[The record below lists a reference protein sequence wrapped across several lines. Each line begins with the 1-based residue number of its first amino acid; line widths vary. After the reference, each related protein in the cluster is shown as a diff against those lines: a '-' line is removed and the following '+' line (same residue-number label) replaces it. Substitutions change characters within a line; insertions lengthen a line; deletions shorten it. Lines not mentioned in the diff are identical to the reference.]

1 MKNRSHS
8 ARSKKDQSLITFV
21 TSLPYFGLAISAL
34 VTLFI
39 GVALFSYNPHDP
51 SWFYYSSESLPV
63 TNYAGYIGAHCAAFC
78 FYMWGTGAYI
88 FIGIGM
94 YVTYAIW
101 REWSVTEELERAAA
115 LVSLLFTWPAV
126 LALHDVGA
134 TAYMMAG
141 GYLGQRIFMALIRVF
156 DLPGGMLFLYVA
168 VLAQLLLIS
177 RLSCIQALVLCKQGI
192 VYLIERRR
200 HWLTPLVRGIWY
212 LVQLVQRVFS
222 FFVHLLLQGVRLIS
236 EGMFGTYSKE
246 KEKDP
251 FEAPFWC
258 EQQEVQ
264 EVRSQDVN
272 RAQEVQLSVTGAA
285 IPLSEK
291 QVVPKKKS
299 ASYQLP
305 ATSLFAVP
313 KKEESSSRDE
323 SKQVAAVLEE
333 KLSRF
338 GIAGSVVA
346 IKKGPVVTL
355 FEYEPAI
362 DTKLSKIMAL
372 EQDLALALQAMS
384 VRILAPIPGTAR
396 VGFEVSNKERK
407 SVLFGESIRSQAFVQ
422 SKAALPF
429 ILGQD
434 TAGAQVVVD
443 LADMPHVLI
452 AGSTGSGK
460 SVALNTMLIS
470 LLCRLTPE
478 QLKLI
483 IIDPKR
489 LEFASY
495 HDIPHLLFPIITDP
509 HRAAPVIRWLVRV
522 MEDRYQSL
530 AEQGVRSIH
539 EYKKRCVE
547 EGKQDELPFI
557 VLIIDELADLM
568 MVAGKESEEGIARLA
583 QMARAAG
590 IHLIVATQRPS
601 VDVVTGVIKV
611 NFPSRISFRLTSK
624 IDSRTI
630 LDAAGA
636 ESLLGKGDM
645 LFMDAHSARMR
656 RVHGAY
662 VSDAEIKKV
671 ADAVRTQQKVE
682 YMDLQEAVALYQA
695 QRQEIQDSLLPEVLQ
710 FLETIDHIS
719 ISSLQRRFNIGY
731 NRSARLMELLEG
743 QGKVMPADGSKT
755 RKVIH

>member
-1 MKNRSHS
+1 MKNR
-8 ARSKKDQSLITFV
+8 AKFERSKKGQSLLLLV
-21 TSLPYFGLAISAL
+21 TSLPYFGVTASAL

-51 SWFYYSSESLPV
+51 SWFYHSSESLPV
-63 TNYAGYIGAHCAAFC
+63 TNYAGSLGAQFAAFC

-88 FIGIGM
+88 FIGMGM
-94 YVTYAIW
+94 YVTYGIW
-101 REWSVTEELERAAA
+101 RRWSFLQEVERMTA
-115 LVSLLFTWPAV
+115 LGSLLFTWPAV
-126 LALHDVGA
+126 LAFHAIGS

-141 GYLGQRIFMALIRVF
+141 GYVGQRVFTSLIQALDV
-156 DLPGGMLFLYVA
+156 PGALLFLYVV
-168 VLAQLLLIS
+168 VLAQLLLVS
-177 RLSCIQALVLCKQGI
+177 RLSGIQALVLCKQG
-192 VYLIERRR
+192 VLYLFAKRQQ
-200 HWLTPLVRGIWY
+200 WVTPLVRGMWY
-212 LVQLVQRVFS
+212 LLQLVRRALCFIGRL
-222 FFVHLLLQGVRLIS
+222 FMKGVRLIS
-236 EGMFGTYSKE
+236 EGVFGAYVKE
-246 KEKDP
+246 KEEKDP
-251 FEAPFWC
+251 FEAPFWR
-258 EQQEVQ
+258 EQQEEKVVGYQ
-264 EVRSQDVN
+264 E
-272 RAQEVQLSVTGAA
+272 EMQLSVTGQAT
-285 IPLSEK
+285 PLKTK
-291 QVVPKKKS
+291 QVVPEKKS

-305 ATSLFAVP
+305 PTSLFAVP

-338 GIAGSVVA
+338 GIAGTVVA
-346 IKKGPVVTL
+346 IKRGPVVTL

-362 DTKLSKIMAL
+362 DTKLSKIVAL
-372 EQDLALALQAMS
+372 EQDLALALEAMS
-384 VRILAPIPGTAR
+384 VRILAPIPGTSR

-407 SVLFGESIRSQAFVQ
+407 SVLFGESIRSQAFQQ

-443 LADMPHVLI
+443 LADMPHVLV

-509 HRAAPVIRWLVRV
+509 HRAAPVIRWLVRL
-522 MEDRYQSL
+522 MEERYQSL

-539 EYKKRCVE
+539 EYKKRCLE

-662 VSDAEIKKV
+662 VSDTEIKKV
-671 ADAVRTQQKVE
+671 ADAVRMQQKVQ

-695 QRQEIQDSLLPEVLQ
+695 QRQEAQDSLLPEVLQ
-710 FLETIDHIS
+710 FLQTIDHIS

-731 NRSARLMELLEG
+731 NRSARLMELLEM